1 MTFVRCWAG
10 PAGWAGTGANSF
22 KLMMHCTGAANCGP
36 FPSFEQGHFHQHERL
51 IFVCISRKDEKRN
64 KDMKEK
70 KDRRK
75 REIV

>member
-36 FPSFEQGHFHQHERL
+36 FPSFEQGHFHQYERL
-51 IFVCISRKDEKRN
+51 IFLCIPRKDEKRN